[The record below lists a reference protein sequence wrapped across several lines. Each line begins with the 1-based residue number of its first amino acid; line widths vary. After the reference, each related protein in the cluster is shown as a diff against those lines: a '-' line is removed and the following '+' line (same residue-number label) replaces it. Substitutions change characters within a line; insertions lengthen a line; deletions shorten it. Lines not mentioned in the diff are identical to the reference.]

1 MPFPYPIGDLTKQ
14 QLKALKDKA
23 KKKLYLPIKK
33 LKDLKKKVIKIKGV
47 KLAAEFLILLNI
59 LLEAFD
65 TLKDK
70 FEYAATAA
78 TTVTDVALSSGDPL
92 PGTGSTIPLVS

>member
-1 MPFPYPIGDLTKQ
+1 MKTV
-14 QLKALKDKA
+14 
-23 KKKLYLPIKK
+23 LPIKK
-33 LKDLKKKVIKIKGV
+33 LKELKKKVIKIKGV

-78 TTVTDVALSSGDPL
+78 SAATAATTVTDVALSSGDPL

>member
-1 MPFPYPIGDLTKQ
+1 MKV
-14 QLKALKDKA
+14 A
-23 KKKLYLPIKK
+23 LYLPIKK

-47 KLAAEFLILLNI
+47 KLAAEFLVLLKI

-70 FEYAATAA
+70 FEDAAIAASAATAA
-78 TTVTDVALSSGDPL
+78 TTVTDVAFSSGDTL
-92 PGTGSTIPLVS
+92 PGTGSTIPLVSG

>member
-1 MPFPYPIGDLTKQ
+1 MKV
-14 QLKALKDKA
+14 A
-23 KKKLYLPIKK
+23 LYLPIKK

-47 KLAAEFLILLNI
+47 KLAAEFLVLLNI

-70 FEYAATAA
+70 FKDAATAASAVTAA
-78 TTVTDVALSSGDPL
+78 TTVTDVALSSGDTL
-92 PGTGSTIPLVS
+92 PGTGSNIPLVSG

>member
-47 KLAAEFLILLNI
+47 KLAPEFLELLHI
-59 LLEAFD
+59 LLEAFKNAA
-65 TLKDK
+65 TAAS
-70 FEYAATAA
+70 AATAA
-78 TTVTDVALSSGDPL
+78 TAVTDVALSSGNPF
-92 PGTGSTIPLVS
+92 PGTGSTIPLVSG